1 MVKKIISKKV
11 TKEMISR
18 VSVMKEEAQDQNT
31 DESVKTTRQKRVCP
45 FCQNKNL
52 PSYTDIST
60 LRRYLTERA
69 KIVPKLRSGLCS
81 KHQRVVTK
89 QIKYARHLSLL
100 PFTPK
105 V

>member
-11 TKEMISR
+11 TKQNSEVPAKEVESR
-18 VSVMKEEAQDQNT
+18 DQDI
-31 DESVKTTRQKRVCP
+31 DELARTPKSRRVCL
-45 FCQNKNL
+45 FCQSKSV
-52 PSYTDIST
+52 PSYTDIVT
-60 LRRYLTERA
+60 LRHYLTERA
-69 KIVPKLRSGLCS
+69 KIVPKLRSNLCS

-89 QIKYARHLSLL
+89 QIKYSRHLALL